1 MLTPLL
7 ITSAF
12 ASSNGREAE
21 DEAEEEAE
29 YAEKLVA
36 LLIGVFEDLKSFFV
50 DQINA
55 VLTALLDAV
64 LQIADIEQHS
74 ICLLKFFLLS
84 RAF

>member
-12 ASSNGREAE
+12 ASSNGR
-21 DEAEEEAE
+21 EAE

-36 LLIGVFEDLKSFFV
+36 LLIGVFEDLKSCFV

-55 VLTALLDAV
+55 VLTALLDAA
-64 LQIADIEQHS
+64 LQIADVEQHS
-74 ICLLKFFLLS
+74 VCLLTFFLLF